1 MFLLYSSPPQLHYP
15 QLSYFRSYAI
25 IGKITFSGVF
35 ITKYLKFLANFQS
48 PVFIKD
54 PMFILFGKF
63 SMPYVYSL
71 PYVNSRL

>member
-48 PVFIKD
+48 PVR
-54 PMFILFGKF
+54 F
-63 SMPYVYSL
+63 SLVRFFK
-71 PYVNSRL
+71 NAIFTI